1 MPKNFLKICL
11 IASISLAIHEG
22 LYPSAAKSIS
32 ADEYKSSVSK
42 KVIELKFD
50 IQKVSAYII
59 KLVNTSDQSLSCK
72 LEAHGLIGLLDG
84 LKQSKVS
91 MESFSV
97 DTVDTSG
104 MDSNTKEIVQKEVQK
119 QIDDSSRQVSEANYQ
134 ILDKHLRITD
144 SVCK

>member
-97 DTVDTSG
+97 DTSK
-104 MDSNTKEIVQKEVQK
+104 MDSNTKEIVQK

>member
-1 MPKNFLKICL
+1 MLKNSLKICL

-22 LYPSAAKSIS
+22 LHPSAAKSIS

-50 IQKVSAYII
+50 IQKVSPYII

-72 LEAHGLIGLLDG
+72 LEAHGLIGLLDN
-84 LKQSKVS
+84 LEQSKAS
-91 MESFSV
+91 MESLSI
-97 DTVDTSG
+97 DISN
-104 MDSNTKEIVQKEVQK
+104 MDSDTKKMIQKNL
-119 QIDDSSRQVSEANYQ
+119 DDSKKQVSEANYQ